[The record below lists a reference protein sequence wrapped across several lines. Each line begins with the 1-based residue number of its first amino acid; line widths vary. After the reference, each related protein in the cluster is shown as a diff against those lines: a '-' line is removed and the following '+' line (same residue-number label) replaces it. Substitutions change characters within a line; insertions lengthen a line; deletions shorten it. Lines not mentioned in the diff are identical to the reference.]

1 MPRASA
7 SIGAEIEVGTRRA
20 RRSLREFESD
30 VSNSLRRMGSH
41 RAPELPGPKIAPW
54 TELHSKVQLAGTAMS
69 GLSRAGKSLFSAEEN
84 LVGMLNGLKAVS
96 TGAESMQSQVA
107 ALVELSAKP
116 GLSLPVVVKGS
127 SALQQMGYSA
137 KDSRDFM
144 EQLGNEIART
154 NGSVENMDGFMVQM
168 LQSLS
173 GVRVE
178 ADEIKIMAEHLR
190 GFRGAVA
197 GINRENPRAFFDAFQ
212 QRLKANDRA
221 VQTNQQSIDKLK
233 ASASMVAGLKSESG
247 GVGGTIG
254 EYSKFFNSLMT
265 EKIEGSGMGEK
276 LARWLQD
283 EMGIGN
289 LKADVADVAKGF
301 ELTDKD
307 KERRAAVQRD
317 REAATKE
324 QNAKEAEKYMQQQ
337 DTLLQAELAVQKA
350 RASGEERALA
360 LAEDRLAILK
370 DGKRLAEEL
379 KISEDEAIAFIRR
392 QNAARREG
400 AREVEAAEKKKESQ
414 KDRAAR
420 HLEKTGRKLIIGAVS
435 KRGGGGSRG
444 QNTADFRRDHGDGGR
459 DTADGFSAPGL
470 MSEIMVGKGKAE
482 NSVIPGFRHEIMR
495 NDQLPAEIAR
505 LKGSA
510 KQIQGSA
517 DVSPQQLEK
526 LDAINESIRNL
537 SNRLLRNK

>member
-20 RRSLREFESD
+20 RRSLREFEND
-30 VSNSLRRMGSH
+30 VANSLRRMGSH

-54 TELHSKVQLAGTAMS
+54 TELHSKVQLAGTAMT
-69 GLSRAGKSLFSAEEN
+69 GMARAGKSLFSAEEN

-96 TGAESMQSQVA
+96 TGAESMQTQMN
-107 ALVELSAKP
+107 ALVELSSKP

-197 GINRENPRAFFDAFQ
+197 GINRENPRAFFDTFLE
-212 QRLKANDRA
+212 RLKANDRA
-221 VQTNQQSIDKLK
+221 VQTNQQSLDKLK
-233 ASASMVAGLKSESG
+233 ASAAMISGLKSEAGGIG
-247 GVGGTIG
+247 GVIG
-254 EYSKFFNSLMT
+254 EGSKFINSLMT
-265 EKIEGSGMGEK
+265 EKIEGNGTGEK
-276 LARWLQD
+276 MARWLQD
-283 EMGIGN
+283 KLGIGN
-289 LKADVADVAKGF
+289 LKADVSEVAKGF

-317 REAATKE
+317 REAATNE
-324 QNAKEAEKYMQQQ
+324 QNAKEAAKYMKQQ
-337 DTLLQAELAVQKA
+337 DALLEAELAVQKA
-350 RASGEERALA
+350 RASGEEKALA
-360 LAEDRLAILK
+360 LAEDKLAILK
-370 DGKRLAEEL
+370 DSKKLAEEL
-379 KISEDEAIAFIRR
+379 KISEDEAISYIRR

-400 AREVEAAEKKKESQ
+400 AREVDAAEKKKESQ

-420 HLEKTGRKLIIGAVS
+420 HLEKTGRKLIMGAKS
-435 KRGGGGSRG
+435 RPGGGGSRS
-444 QNTADFRRDHGDGGR
+444 QSTDEFRREHGDGGR
-459 DTADGFSAPGL
+459 DASDRPGVPAL
-470 MSEIMVGKGKAE
+470 WTDVLTGKGKGE
-482 NSVIPGFRHEIMR
+482 TSVIPGFRHEIMR
-495 NDQLPAEIAR
+495 NDQIPAEIAR

-526 LDAINESIRNL
+526 LDEINESIRSL